1 MRLRKSNGQE
11 QAVSL
16 PLHPGVCTLRRLTSN
31 ALQIVLLLRVQISG
45 IPLDLQGIGIRES
58 DSLEIVWNVHPPHL
72 HPNPL
77 TVSKSLER
85 TNKPTFGIARHA
97 HVLGLLTSMF

>member
-11 QAVSL
+11 QVVSL

-58 DSLEIVWNVHPPHL
+58 DSLEIVWNVHPPTYTL
-72 HPNPL
+72 TPL
-77 TVSKSLER
+77 L
-85 TNKPTFGIARHA
+85 
-97 HVLGLLTSMF
+97 